1 MGPEM
6 SDYRLPGWLVV
17 ATLLVSIALW
27 AFMLFGTLARLSE
40 LAEGAEPFDLR
51 PFGYGVGDARALLT
65 LLGEEGRA
73 YYAQVQLALDSVYP
87 ATYALSRALAVWW
100 LTTPL
105 RLGRWSPTQPWR
117 IVMVCLPILA
127 AGVDTYENARIAA
140 MLVRGTGVD
149 AELVASASRATQLKS
164 ITGLLSE
171 VMVIVLGLA
180 VFVRWRRRRG

>member
-6 SDYRLPGWLVV
+6 SNYRLPGWLVV
-17 ATLLVSIALW
+17 ATLLISIALW

-65 LLGEEGRA
+65 LLGEEGRT

-100 LTTPL
+100 LTTPF
-105 RLGRWSPTQPWR
+105 RLGRWTPPQPWR
-117 IVMVCLPILA
+117 IAMVCLPILA

-149 AELVASASRATQLKS
+149 AELVASASRATQVKS
-164 ITGLLSE
+164 ITGLMSE
-171 VMVIVLGLA
+171 AMVIALA
-180 VFVRWRRRRG
+180 AAAFLRWRRRRG